1 MTRFIIS
8 LEHGVKFVLNSLKD
22 SIGGEILIPKLPSVK
37 IVHIVEAMLGKGL
50 YEVIGI
56 RPGEKLHE
64 IMIPK
69 EEARNCIE
77 LKEKYIIEPSFS
89 WWDKKESKILYSSK
103 AKKVDENF
111 EYSSDKNTDWLNV
124 QSIKKL
130 LVN

>member
-1 MTRFIIS
+1 MLTKLIKS
-8 LEHGVKFVLNSLKD
+8 YSTNSL
-22 SIGGEILIPKLPSVK
+22 VN
-37 IVHIVEAMLGKGL
+37 L
-50 YEVIGI
+50 YDLSLTNPVL
-56 RPGEKLHE
+56 K
-64 IMIPK
+64 K
-69 EEARNCIE
+69 NIE

-89 WWDKKESKILYSSK
+89 WWDKKESKILYSIK